1 MVCGEAKMKSS
12 NTKVQYWE
20 GTAAADARS
29 QYSVERY
36 LRGKG
41 LIKENES
48 LVAASLYA
56 TGEITNVTAVVSKGK
71 DLGPVEK
78 GLAAKGLIP
87 VRRIKLKLTREESL
101 YLFKGFDLTLT
112 WQGSKFEGREILRH

>member
-1 MVCGEAKMKSS
+1 MKSS

-48 LVAASLYA
+48 LVAASLYV
-56 TGEITNVTAVVSKGK
+56 TGEITDMTAVVSKTK
-71 DLGPVEK
+71 DLGPVKK
-78 GLAAKGLIP
+78 GLAAAKGSIP

-112 WQGSKFEGREILRH
+112 WHGSKLEGREILRH

>member
-1 MVCGEAKMKSS
+1 MKSS

-41 LIKENES
+41 LLKENES
-48 LVAASLYA
+48 LVAATVFA
-56 TGEITNVTAVVSKGK
+56 TREITNVTAVVSKGR
-71 DLGPVEK
+71 DLGPVMK
-78 GLAAKGLIP
+78 GLPAAKGPIP

-112 WQGSKFEGREILRH
+112 WHGSKLEGREILRH